1 MHTQSTA
8 VSTQAERDY
17 QKARMQAF
25 WTAIWGR
32 LTGQSTELMSFD
44 EVKQKLR
51 LRDDR
56 YLGLQEIPLESI
68 VGSVG
73 RYKDFNRQFL
83 PKSSINKDRWKAVD
97 ALTLGLE
104 GFPPIE
110 VYKVGDAYFVLDGNH
125 RVSVARANGMKTIEA
140 YVTEFSTDVPFDKDT
155 EPDELFIKEG
165 YADFLLKTRLKK
177 VRPQASDVILT
188 EPGRYNQI
196 WNHIEVHRY
205 FMGLNCKCPV
215 SWEEAVASWYDN
227 VYEPMVEAIREHDIL
242 EDFPGRTEA
251 DLYVWLIK
259 HQGDMRE
266 QFGGDPMHPD
276 ETVDD
281 FLEKING
288 KE

>member
-1 MHTQSTA
+1 MNSQNPA
-8 VSTQAERDY
+8 VHTQAERDY
-17 QKARMQAF
+17 QKVRMQAF
-25 WTAIWGR
+25 WSDIWGR
-32 LTGQSTELMSFD
+32 LTGSSTELLSFD

-56 YLGLQEIPLESI
+56 YLGLRDIPLDNI

-73 RYKDFNRQFL
+73 RYKDFNRNFL
-83 PKSSINKDRWKAVD
+83 PRRTINKDRWKAVD

-125 RVSVARANGMKTIEA
+125 RVSVARANGMQTIEA
-140 YVTEFSTDVPFDKDT
+140 YVTEFSTDVPFTKDT
-155 EPDELFIKEG
+155 EHDELFIKEG

-177 VRPQASDVILT
+177 IRPDASDVILT

-205 FMGLNCKCPV
+205 FMGLNCDCPV
-215 SWEEAVASWYDN
+215 TWEEAVASWYDH
-227 VYEPMVEAIREHDIL
+227 VYEPMVEAIRDHNLL

-259 HQGDMRE
+259 HQGDMRA
-266 QFGGDPMHPD
+266 QFGGDPMQPD

-281 FLEKING
+281 FLEKLNH
-288 KE
+288 